1 MGGGII
7 ATRNPN
13 GIVLLFFILYRVSTI
28 NELCLRLKKI
38 MQPQRLVFIIS
49 GGLIPVVLQCIC
61 WYLETGRL
69 FIRSYNNSE
78 SFSWMSPHLMG
89 VLFSVQKGMLVYAP
103 VLVLA
108 FIGMFILKKRDM
120 SLFIPITTIVILDL
134 WITSAWD
141 QWQYGGSFGQRPFID
156 YYVFFAILMGFALQ
170 KMDNMFYY
178 EKSEDCRKISHVS
191 FFITMTPLFV
201 FMIMVNLKFMI
212 AYWNGILPYS
222 NNTVND
228 IINVIN
234 WNMELEP

>member
-1 MGGGII
+1 
-7 ATRNPN
+7 
-13 GIVLLFFILYRVSTI
+13 
-28 NELCLRLKKI
+28 
-38 MQPQRLVFIIS
+38 
-49 GGLIPVVLQCIC
+49 
-61 WYLETGRL
+61 
-69 FIRSYNNSE
+69 
-78 SFSWMSPHLMG
+78 MG